1 MSLHRYG
8 FVLAPGCIPLNT
20 VNDGTMLVDPV
31 HGKRTRLRDIAGYI
45 PCISDIA
52 TILGIFKCGG
62 AGCIAPLN
70 LSILNRPS
78 NRGNTA
84 VIIGSCNFGPILL
97 SVPRSLNL
105 HFYNRG
111 RDNVQR
117 SDDKPCSVRNITRL
131 IRCPDI
137 VGAIFIHRKG
147 IC

>member
-1 MSLHRYG
+1 MSFHRYG
-8 FVLAPGCIPLNT
+8 FVLAPGCIPLDT
-20 VNDGTMLVDPV
+20 VNDGTMFVDPV
-31 HGKRTRLRDIAGYI
+31 HGKWTRLRDIAGQI
-45 PCISDIA
+45 PCISDIV
-52 TILGIFKCGG
+52 TIFSIFKCGG
-62 AGCIAPLN
+62 VRRIAPLN

-78 NRGNTA
+78 DRGNTT

-97 SVPRSLNL
+97 SVPRLLNL

-117 SDDKPCSVRNITRL
+117 CDDEPCSVRNITRL

-137 VGAIFIHRKG
+137 VGAIFIHRKD